1 MFEEHAE
8 RTGNKHEQCE
18 AQGFHK
24 VFGPVA
30 SYCFGRSAARLK
42 RDVLYIQRLFH
53 LCVLTLFMSG
63 CSRSTPNEQAINMN
77 NARPR
82 ASIRYSGQWRLIAS
96 AALLLD

>member
-1 MFEEHAE
+1 MFSIAVAPIADPNNTRRAVEFAIICL
-8 RTGNKHEQCE
+8 TGD
-18 AQGFHK
+18 A
-24 VFGPVA
+24 
-30 SYCFGRSAARLK
+30 
-42 RDVLYIQRLFH
+42 
-53 LCVLTLFMSG
+53 G